1 VSAVRLF
8 SRARGLALAALAL
21 GALAIAPSAAGA
33 APAAPAWKLS
43 VISMPS
49 DFAPG
54 AEIDIPGF
62 VNTSSAGPFYKIA
75 VTNVGAAPATAPIT
89 VTDVLPA
96 GLTAPGCG
104 SGGQVC
110 TFTVSETIFAGA
122 AFHFRVGVDVDAGL
136 QEGTTLLNEVTVSSP
151 GAAPTTASV
160 ATTISSEAA
169 PFGLVPGPAGLS
181 AILSEADGSPATAAG
196 SHPDQLTIGLA
207 LQSRPGSHATS
218 LLPIMPS
225 GAGMRDTRTYLPRG
239 LVIDPA
245 GTPERCTEA
254 QFETLSCPD
263 AAALGR
269 VNVSLSVGG
278 SVTFASDP
286 LFNLVPPP
294 GSAASF
300 GFDPAATGLHVHVLG
315 RLRAGDYALGGVAED
330 LPALFNNAVYGV
342 QLQFWG
348 DTSSPSHDTVRGVNC
363 LGLPDNDGNLLT
375 CPVPPQDM
383 AAVSL
388 PTSCAAPMALEAEI
402 DSWEE
407 PGKWLARSVPATDLE
422 GEPAD
427 QVSGCNAVP
436 FDPSLSAQPTTNLA
450 DSPSGLD
457 VDLRIPQDESLGAT
471 ASAHLK
477 TATVTLPEGLVVNPS
492 SANGRKACGP
502 AQIGIDP
509 ATGVADGDRAAC
521 PDAAKIGTVE
531 VKSPLLAE
539 YNSEEKVIHDADGH
553 VVPEPVEGSVYIA
566 TPHDNP
572 FDSLLAIYLAIED
585 PRHGIVVKLAGHVE
599 ADPQTGRLTTTFAD
613 NPQLPVSEFR
623 LHFFGGAAAAL
634 RTPLTCGTKTV
645 SSDLV
650 PWSTPEGAD
659 ANPSDTFETSAEP
672 GGGPCPRSEAQAA
685 NHPAFSAGTI
695 APVAGAYSP
704 LVLKLSREDGSAPI
718 AGIDTTLP
726 PGLTGKLAGIA
737 YCPEASLA
745 AALAKSGNSEKQSP
759 SCPTSSEVGSV
770 VVGAGA
776 GPTPYYTQGK
786 AYLAGPYKG
795 APLSLAT
802 ITPATAGPYDLGTV
816 VVRVALNVDPETAR
830 IHAVSD
836 PLPQILQG
844 IPLDLRS
851 IALKMDRPS
860 FTLNP
865 TSCDP
870 MALTGTASSPLA
882 PPAALTSPFQVGGCP
897 ALAFKPKLSLTL
909 KGAVKRSGNPALKAV
924 LRMPAGG
931 ANIARASVLLP
942 HSEFLDQSHIRTIC
956 TRVQFAASQCPAGS
970 IYGRARAIT
979 PLLDQPLSGPV
990 YLRSNGGERELPD
1003 LVADLNGQIHVV
1015 LVGYVDSAKGRIRNT
1030 FEGVPDA
1037 PVSKFILEMQGGKKG
1052 LLENSTNLCR
1062 STNRATALFD
1072 GQNGKAADSTPA
1084 LRIKCPKGKKGNRH
1098 KPKGR
1103 R

>member
-1 VSAVRLF
+1 VSAVGLFPRL
-8 SRARGLALAALAL
+8 RGLALASLAL
-21 GALAIAPSAAGA
+21 GALALAPSAASA
-33 APAAPAWKLS
+33 ATAAPAWKLS
-43 VISMPS
+43 VIPMPT

-54 AEIDIPGF
+54 AEIDIPADEGP
-62 VNTSSAGPFYKIA
+62 SAGPFYKIA
-75 VTNVGAAPATAPIT
+75 LTNVGGAPATAPIT
-89 VTDVLPA
+89 ITDVLPA
-96 GLTAPGCG
+96 GLSAPGCPPP
-104 SGGQVC
+104 GQVC
-110 TFTVSETIFAGA
+110 TITVTKTIYPGEARN
-122 AFHFRVGVDVDAGL
+122 FRVGVDVDPGL
-136 QEGTTLLNEVTVSSP
+136 QEGTTLTNEVTVSSP
-151 GAAPTTASV
+151 GAAPTGASV
-160 ATTISSEAA
+160 ETTISSEPA

-181 AILSEADGSPATAAG
+181 AIAGEADGSPATAAG

-207 LQSRPGSHATS
+207 LQTRPGSHQTS

-225 GAGMRDTRTYLPRG
+225 GAGMRDNRTYLPRG
-239 LVIDPA
+239 LVINPA

-254 QFETLSCPD
+254 QFETQKCPD
-263 AAALGR
+263 AAAIGR
-269 VNVSLSVGG
+269 VNTALSLGG
-278 SVTFASDP
+278 IVTFASDP

-294 GSAASF
+294 GSASSF
-300 GFDPAATGLHVHVLG
+300 GFDPAATGLKVHVLG
-315 RLRAGDYALGGVAED
+315 GLRPGDYTLAGGAED
-330 LPALFNNAVYGV
+330 LPALFNNSVYGV

-348 DTSSPSHDTVRGVNC
+348 DTSSPSHDTVRGLNC
-363 LGLPDNDGNLLT
+363 LGEPDNSGNRNT
-375 CPVPPQDM
+375 CPVPAKDM

-388 PTSCAAPMALEAEI
+388 PTSCTAPMRLEAEL
-402 DSWEE
+402 DSWAE
-407 PGKWLARSVPATDLE
+407 PGSWLTRSVPTTDLE
-422 GEPAD
+422 GNPAD

-436 FDPSLSAQPTTNLA
+436 FDPSLSVAPTTNLA

-457 VDLRIPQDESLGAT
+457 VDLKIPQSESLKAT
-471 ASAHLK
+471 ATAHLK
-477 TATVTLPEGLVVNPS
+477 TATVRLPEGLVVNPS
-492 SANGRKACGP
+492 SANGLEGCSP

-509 ATGVADGDRAAC
+509 ATGVANGNPAQC
-521 PDAAKIGTVE
+521 PDAAKIGSVE

-539 YNSEEKVIHDADGH
+539 YNAENKVIHDAEGH
-553 VVPEPVEGSVYIA
+553 VVPQPVEGAVYLA
-566 TPHDNP
+566 TPNDNP
-572 FDSLLAIYLAIED
+572 FGSLLAIYLAIED
-585 PRHGIVVKLAGHVE
+585 PRHGIVVKLAGHVV

-613 NPQLPVSEFR
+613 NPQLPVSEFK
-623 LHFFGGAAAAL
+623 LHFFEGAAAAL
-634 RTPLTCGTKTV
+634 RTPLTCGTKTTT
-645 SSDLV
+645 SELV

-659 ANPSDTFETSAEP
+659 ATPSDSFATTAEP
-672 GGGPCPRSEAQAA
+672 GGGPCPQSEAQAA
-685 NHPAFSAGTI
+685 NHPAFSAGTL

-726 PGLTGKLAGIA
+726 PGLIGKLAGIA
-737 YCPEASLA
+737 YCPESSLA
-745 AALAKSGNSEKQSP
+745 AAAAKSGSAEKQSP
-759 SCPTSSEVGSV
+759 SCPASSEVGSV

-776 GPTPYYTQGK
+776 GPTPYYTTGK

-851 IALKMDRPS
+851 IALKMDRPD

-882 PPAALTSPFQVGGCP
+882 PPAALTSPFQVGGCG

-909 KGAVKRSGNPALKAV
+909 KGAVKRSGNPALRAV
-924 LRMPAGG
+924 LKMPAAG

-956 TRVQFAASQCPAGS
+956 TRVQFAASQCPPGS
-970 IYGRARAIT
+970 VYGKARAIT

-1015 LVGYVDSAKGRIRNT
+1015 LVGYIDSARGRIRNT

-1037 PVSKFILEMQGGKKG
+1037 PVSKFVLEMQGGKKG

-1062 STNRATALFD
+1062 STNRATVLFD

-1084 LRIKCPKGKKGNRH
+1084 LAVKCPKGKRH